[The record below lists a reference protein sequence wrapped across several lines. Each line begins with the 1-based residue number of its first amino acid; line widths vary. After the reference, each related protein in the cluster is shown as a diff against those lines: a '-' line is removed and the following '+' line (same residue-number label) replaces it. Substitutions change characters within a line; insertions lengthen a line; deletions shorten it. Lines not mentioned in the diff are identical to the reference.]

1 MTWAIVAAAGGLLA
15 GGLLGFITRG
25 QKNKRI
31 LEKAKQEQEQVLL
44 RARQE
49 ALKIKEEAEKD
60 RDKRQVDLR
69 ELEGSLR
76 RREESLDRRAEVLEK
91 DRSTF
96 LQKEKEIE
104 AIQREISSIAKRH
117 QEELEKIAKLKKED
131 ARKIILEQ
139 VEKEYSADV
148 LGKIRHYKELLK
160 ESSEVEARRILST
173 ALQRYA
179 SEVASEHTTMSVSL
193 PSDEMKGRIIGKEGR
208 NIQVFEKKS
217 GVDLIVDDTP
227 DTVLIS
233 SFDPVRRHVAKVA
246 LEKLIADGR
255 INPSRIEEI
264 VDKVESETKKEM
276 KETGEAAAAELGI
289 TGLHPDLIRIVGS
302 LKYRTSYGQNI
313 LQHSLEVARLAA
325 TLAAEICADVN
336 VVKKAGLLHD
346 VGKAVSHEVQGA
358 HHHISADIVRK
369 YGVSENVVH
378 AVMAHHDDVEAKTV
392 EALMVKSADA
402 ISGARP
408 GARRE
413 SVENYIQRLTEL
425 ENIANSFD
433 GVEKSFAIQAGR
445 EVRIIVKPTEIDD
458 LQAAKLA
465 QAIAKKTEES
475 MQYPGLIKINV
486 IRETRS
492 IEYAK

>member
-1 MTWAIVAAAGGLLA
+1 MVIAIITAAGGLL
-15 GGLLGFITRG
+15 GGGVLGFLLRG
-25 QKNKRI
+25 QQNKQK
-31 LEKAKQEQEQVLL
+31 LGKLKQEQEQVLL

-49 ALKIKEEAEKD
+49 ALKIKEEAE
-60 RDKRQVDLR
+60 REREKRQSDVR
-69 ELEGSLR
+69 ELESSLR

-91 DRSTF
+91 DRSAF
-96 LQKEKEIE
+96 LQKEKEID
-104 AIQREISSIAKRH
+104 AIRHEMAGIAKRH
-117 QEELEKIAKLKKED
+117 KEELERVAQLKQED
-131 ARKIILEQ
+131 ARKLVLEQ
-139 VEKEYSADV
+139 VEKEYAAEV
-148 LGKIRHYKELLK
+148 LAKIRHYKEVVK
-160 ESSEVEARRILST
+160 DTSEIEARKILST

-179 SEVASEHTTMSVSL
+179 SEVASEHTTMSVHL
-193 PSDEMKGRIIGKEGR
+193 PSEEMKGRIIGKEGR

-217 GVDLIVDDTP
+217 GVDLIIDDTP

-233 SFDPVRRHVAKVA
+233 SFDPVRRQVAKVA

-264 VDKVESETKKEM
+264 IDKVEADTKKEM
-276 KETGEAAAAELGI
+276 KEAGEAAAAELGV
-289 TGLHPDLIRIVGS
+289 TGLHPDLIKIVGS
-302 LKYRTSYGQNI
+302 LKFRTSYGQNI
-313 LQHSLEVARLAA
+313 LQHSLEVARLGA
-325 TLAAEICADVN
+325 TLAAEIGADIN

-425 ENIANSFD
+425 ENVANGFK
-433 GVEKSFAIQAGR
+433 GVDKSFAIQAGR
-445 EVRIIVKPTEIDD
+445 EVRIIVRPEEMDD
-458 LQAAKLA
+458 LQSAKLA
-465 QAIAKKTEES
+465 QAIAKKVEETL
-475 MQYPGLIKINV
+475 QYPGLIKINV

-492 IEYAK
+492 VEYAK